1 MAIAGNSDV
10 FLAGGRAYWNS
21 VAQDNWEIENAR
33 AQAKFENDQADR
45 QYYQTQSDN
54 LGTGLAGVGNPND
67 TATGRML
74 QSIGQ
79 RGEGLGPEFAQYE
92 QGYQPPAA
100 QQNPAVN
107 NSATAP
113 NAVTDNVATPRG
125 VQPHVA
131 AFVRQYGPMAEVAA
145 KRLGVSP
152 DAVLGQ
158 WGQETGWGTKVI
170 PGTNNLGN
178 IKSTDGTGVR
188 ATDNATGSRDLYR
201 AYPTPEAGAN
211 GYADFISGNQKRYG
225 AALNTGD
232 NSQAFFAGLKV
243 GGYAEDPDYV
253 RKGVAATDMV
263 RSARGVAPSGVQSQ
277 AVSRRNAAPAAPAEE
292 VAQQPT
298 GLQPPQA
305 APSSDMGPQQ
315 PQQQPAG
322 IRPIQA
328 QADPR
333 MEQYKIIA
341 QAAMRKGDMATA
353 SRAAE
358 AYHAVRLDSEMGE
371 ISSSVMQMT
380 PAQLNELATR
390 MGGDV
395 NTGLRGML
403 LESKFDPATGMSTVS
418 IGDKKI
424 QLSRTDMAQ
433 MVGGLYAIEKG
444 AVDAGYKQIAAVNKT
459 IADLAA
465 QQNDL
470 TLKSTKENNDTVQGL
485 DRMKNDR
492 VRTNAAVES
501 SKASTNLHTTQNK
514 ALEDTIKR
522 ADDAANALTPY
533 IKKYQDAETPEA
545 KRAVLQ
551 EASLATATA
560 SKDPSKI
567 LAVLS
572 APSKLQADRYADRA
586 VWAEAEKKLMESG
599 AKPEEIQMQH
609 EAFLARRG
617 EAPKA
622 AIEALYAGRDPKTG
636 AAFDESTYAKFAA
649 TFPRTAAEI
658 TPDKLPWL
666 NKKQQPQRGLR
677 QSQTTLPA
685 SYPQTTEYGV
695 APPRA
700 LPTGTPTI
708 DARGLLRTPK
718 YGANLTAFNPD

>member
-1 MAIAGNSDV
+1 MAFQFNTAAYDRGAAIVGDYYKKERQDELDA
-10 FLAGGRAYWNS
+10 LAEEKFG
-21 VAQDNWEIENAR
+21 WERQRFQNE
-33 AQAKFENDQADR
+33 QADR
-45 QYYQTQSDN
+45 AYYQENSDRF
-54 LGTGLAGVGNPND
+54 GTGLAGVGNPNES
-67 TATGRML
+67 ATGRML

-305 APSSDMGPQQ
+305 APSNEMGQQQ

-328 QADPR
+328 RADPR

-358 AYHAVRLDSEMGE
+358 LYHSVRLDSEMGA

-380 PAQLNELATR
+380 PTQLNELATR

-470 TLKSTKENNDTVQGL
+470 TLKTTKEGNDVAERTARMENDTTRLTEQG
-485 DRMKNDR
+485 RH
-492 VRTNAAVES
+492 NAAVEG
-501 SKASTNLHTTQNK
+501 NQQTQVNRPHLVQMVNEKNELVFVDQNKLKTDVNGMAIMPAGIRPMKQPQQLSDGDKIKVAQYYK
-514 ALEDTIKR
+514 ALEN
-522 ADDAANALTPY
+522 APANMTPAQY
-533 IKKYQDAETPEA
+533 DQM
-545 KRAVLQ
+545 
-551 EASLATATA
+551 TA
-560 SKDPSKI
+560 
-567 LAVLS
+567 
-572 APSKLQADRYADRA
+572 R
-586 VWAEAEKKLMESG
+586 
-599 AKPEEIQMQH
+599 
-609 EAFLARRG
+609 
-617 EAPKA
+617 
-622 AIEALYAGRDPKTG
+622 
-636 AAFDESTYAKFAA
+636 
-649 TFPRTAAEI
+649 
-658 TPDKLPWL
+658 
-666 NKKQQPQRGLR
+666 
-677 QSQTTLPA
+677 
-685 SYPQTTEYGV
+685 YGV
-695 APPRA
+695 AHLIGIGKPKYEGWAATESQGQSAPA
-700 LPTGTPTI
+700 QSQPTKATGVRQPVNLAPVGQVAMANNGQRQPTEQRIIDGKAVVRVLGSGTGVNVEFANGSTKYM
-708 DARGLLRTPK
+708 DARSAAM
-718 YGANLTAFNPD
+718 ANLYPQR